1 MKKLLIGVA
10 VVVVLLVVAAVAAP
24 FLISTDTYK
33 AELIAKVKE
42 STGRDFR
49 IDGKVSFS
57 LLPSLALEA
66 NDVSFANAPGAAS
79 KDMAKLAKLQV
90 QMKLWPLLSGHYE
103 VDKFVLV
110 NPVIAL
116 EVDKQGKPNW
126 QFGQAAAAPAT
137 AGKPA
142 PAPAASGGGALAG
155 VRLDDIRLD
164 NGKLSYVDDR
174 SGEKTELDQVNL
186 KLSLPDLESPMK
198 ADGSLVYRGEK
209 LALSVSLA
217 NPRAFM
223 DAKSSAAE
231 LKLDSKPVVFDFKGN
246 AAGSTPVKLDG
257 AVDLKIPSVRG
268 LAQWAGTPLAAPG
281 TGFGPLALAGKVS
294 VAGAKI
300 GFSDATLS
308 LDAIKAKGEI
318 AVDTA
323 GARPSLKGKLDVDAL
338 DVNPYLPPPTE
349 GKGASSGGDWSDQP
363 IDVSGL
369 KAADADFTLSANSLL
384 YRKIQIGKSALGL
397 HLKDGRLE
405 ADLTQLTL
413 YQGSGKGKV
422 VVDGS
427 AAVPAIQAEFNLA
440 SVQVEPLLKDAMDN
454 DRLTGTG
461 AIDLAVTG
469 HGKSQREIMT
479 ALNGK
484 GGLNLANGKI
494 KGMNL
499 VGMVNSAASALSNP
513 GAALAA
519 LKGGGGGGSQETAF
533 VSLTATYTI
542 ANGILHNSDLQMKSA
557 ELPVSGAGTADLP
570 HRTVDY
576 KITPH
581 VAGAAVPV
589 DIKGPWDHLSYEPD
603 LAGMVGDPSKLLKG
617 GAGELLKSVVPGGSG
632 DSGKSSSGDL
642 LKGAK
647 GLLGK

>member
-10 VVVVLLVVAAVAAP
+10 VVVVLLVVAVVAVP
-24 FLISTDTYK
+24 FLVSTDTLK
-33 AELIAKVKE
+33 AQLIAKVKD
-42 STGRDFR
+42 STGRDLR
-49 IDGKVSFS
+49 IDGKVAFS
-57 LLPSLALEA
+57 LIPSLAVEA

-79 KDMAKLAKLQV
+79 KDMAKLAKLEV
-90 QMKLWPLLSGHYE
+90 QMKLWPMLSGRYQ

-126 QFGQAAAAPAT
+126 QFGQAAPAPAGKAAPA
-137 AGKPA
+137 PE
-142 PAPAASGGGALAG
+142 ASGGGGLAG

-164 NGKLSYVDDR
+164 NGKVSYTDHR
-174 SGEKTELDQVNL
+174 SGETMTLDQIDL
-186 KLSLPDLESPMK
+186 KLSLPDLDSPMK
-198 ADGSLVYRGEK
+198 ADGSVVYRAEK
-209 LALSVSLA
+209 LSVSLSLA
-217 NPRAFM
+217 NPHAFM
-223 DAKSSAAE
+223 DAKGSATE
-231 LKLDSKPVVFDFKGN
+231 LKLDSKPIVFDFKGN

-257 AVDLKIPSVRG
+257 TVDLKIPSVRG

-281 TGFGPLALAGKVS
+281 SGFGPLALAGKVS
-294 VAGAKI
+294 VAGTKV

-318 AVDTA
+318 VVDTG
-323 GARPSLKGKLDVDAL
+323 GARPALKGKLDVDKL
-338 DVNPYLPPPTE
+338 DVNPYLPPQAPS
-349 GKGASSGGDWSDQP
+349 KAASSGGSDWSDQP

-369 KAADADFTLSANSLL
+369 KSADADFTLSANSLL
-384 YRKIQIGKSALGL
+384 YRKIQVGKSAVGL

-413 YQGSGKGKV
+413 YQGTGKGKV
-422 VVDGS
+422 VVDAS
-427 AAVPAIQAEFNLA
+427 AAVPGIRAEFNLA

-454 DRLTGTG
+454 DRLSGTG

-469 HGKSQREIMT
+469 RGKSQREIISS
-479 ALNGK
+479 LNGK

-494 KGMNL
+494 KGLNL

-519 LKGGGGGGSQETAF
+519 LKGGAGGSQETDF
-533 VSLTATYTI
+533 VALTATYTI
-542 ANGILHNSDLQMKSA
+542 ANGIVHNSDLQMKSA
-557 ELPVSGAGTADLP
+557 ELPVTGAGTADLP

-576 KITPH
+576 KITPR

-603 LAGMVGDPSKLLKG
+603 LAGSAGQLLKG
-617 GAGELLKSVVPGGSG
+617 GAGDLLKSVAPGSG
-632 DSGKSSSGDL
+632 DSAGKSSSSPGDL